1 MLEPIRR
8 LMKVPLCGMTGNLNP
23 EGAEFPQGN
32 YFRPENIPQPEKI
45 FDNSQQKIFELM
57 RNWREADAL
66 SETRRRA
73 STTSPPYLGTTR
85 VTLPGPGLSTSVR

>member
-8 LMKVPLCGMTGNLNP
+8 LMKGPLCGMTGNLNP

-57 RNWREADAL
+57 RN
-66 SETRRRA
+66 
-73 STTSPPYLGTTR
+73 YGTTR
-85 VTLPGPGLSTSVR
+85 PALTQEGLFMR